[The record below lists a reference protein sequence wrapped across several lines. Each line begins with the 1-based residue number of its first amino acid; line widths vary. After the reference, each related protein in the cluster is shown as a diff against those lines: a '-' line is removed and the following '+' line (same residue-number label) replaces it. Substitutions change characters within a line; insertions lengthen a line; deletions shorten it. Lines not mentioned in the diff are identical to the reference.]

1 MKTRQF
7 EITENGRTEIVIIP
21 EGDDK
26 SYTDYIEEAQ
36 REKVTAELKSKPPAV
51 RTKSKEEVAGA
62 LKEYNEYKKHR
73 AEGYNKKYY

>member
-1 MKTRQF
+1 MKTREF

-36 REKVTAELKSKPPAV
+36 REKVTAELKSRPPAV

-73 AEGYNKKYY
+73 AEYTKKYY